1 VTSKEDVVGKVPVDM
16 SMSLDGFI
24 AGPNDSVERPLG
36 EGDERLHEWIYD
48 LASWRERHVE
58 K

>member
-1 VTSKEDVVGKVPVDM
+1 
-16 SMSLDGFI
+16 MSLDGFI
-24 AGPNDSVERPLG
+24 PGPNDSVERPLG

-48 LASWRERHVE
+48 LACWRERHVE

>member
-1 VTSKEDVVGKVPVDM
+1 MGKSTVDM

-36 EGDERLHEWIYD
+36 EGGEQLHEWIYD